1 MLKLQIENFDKL
13 PDGGPL
19 EVTVD
24 RRGFDFGRDQH
35 LDWTL
40 PDKNRIVSGKHC
52 EVRFYD
58 DAYWLFDVSTN
69 GTFLNSNSKRMQSPY
84 RLRNGDKIA
93 IGDYIIS
100 VAVEEPEPEPQL
112 SFHTTAPV
120 AQPQSYQPAPPPP
133 PPLPQASGALWEVS
147 KVAPPPID
155 SRDLMPPRPEE
166 QRAADFLHHA
176 MYVPPPVEPP
186 AAIQPVRPEPV
197 RAPVA
202 DVWGSPA
209 PAPAP
214 IPAAPVA
221 APPVAAPPVAAPPV
235 AAPPVAAAPEA
246 TPLPFV
252 APAAP
257 LPQASDGAGQDFL
270 RRFAIGAGLP
280 QDMFANAQA
289 GDVGEEAGRLL
300 NLVCG
305 QLMALLHARAE
316 AKTLSRSSNRT
327 LIQQSDNNPLKFMP
341 TAEEALRVMLGPR
354 TKGYLEAKRALESS
368 FADLKM
374 HQVASLAAMQ
384 AAVTQLFDDLAPDAI
399 EKSNNSKKSLLSN
412 ASAKNWETYAK
423 RWEAKVGKREHG
435 MLGVFLDRFAE
446 QYDKLSKRS

>member
-13 PDGGPL
+13 ADGGPL
-19 EVTVD
+19 EISVD

-69 GTFLNSNSKRMQSPY
+69 GTFLNSNNKRMQSPY
-84 RLRNGDKIA
+84 RLRNGDKLS
-93 IGDYIIS
+93 IGDYIIA
-100 VAVEEPEPEPQL
+100 VQVEEPEPEPQL
-112 SFHTTAPV
+112 SFHTTAPAATPV
-120 AQPQSYQPAPPPP
+120 YEAPPPP
-133 PPLPQASGALWEVS
+133 VPPPTAGGALWEVS

-176 MYVPPPVEPP
+176 MYVAPPVEPP
-186 AAIQPVRPEPV
+186 LPPVQVARPQPVRPP
-197 RAPVA
+197 AS
-202 DVWGSPA
+202 DVWGTTPAASPDLPSPPPA
-209 PAPAP
+209 PPTTTPVAPPTTPVAPPSAPVMSVPEPAPQVYAAPAHSNSSE
-214 IPAAPVA
+214 AA
-221 APPVAAPPVAAPPV
+221 
-235 AAPPVAAAPEA
+235 
-246 TPLPFV
+246 
-252 APAAP
+252 
-257 LPQASDGAGQDFL
+257 QAFL
-270 RRFAIGAGLP
+270 TRFAVGAGLP
-280 QDMFANAQA
+280 AEMFQNSQA
-289 GDVGEEAGRLL
+289 GDVAEEAGRLL
-300 NLVCG
+300 NMVCG
-305 QLMALLHARAE
+305 QLMAMLHARAE

-354 TKGYLEAKRALESS
+354 TKGYLESKRALESS
-368 FADLKM
+368 FTDLKM

-399 EKSNNSKKSLLSN
+399 EKSSGSKKSILTN
-412 ASAKNWETYAK
+412 AKAKNWETYVQ